1 MSTTPIP
8 GRLTAEDQASLV
20 IRLKNADE
28 SVLEDVLRTIGPRV
42 DGLLKVRHPFLK
54 PEDREEFLIEGLF
67 RVWQARAQFDP
78 AKGSLQA
85 WYFSIAENLLK
96 DRYKR
101 KRCQEHVCDPADL
114 VESQF
119 LRHRS
124 CRWDDTPETVPPSPE
139 ARILGAILDQLT
151 DVERRIVLAYAHTG
165 GQGQWAVDLA
175 EELATDLGVDI
186 RPGTI
191 RVKRIRIYDKIRK
204 RMRTGK
210 DDAG

>member
-1 MSTTPIP
+1 MSTTPAP
-8 GRLTAEDQASLV
+8 GRLSSEDQLV
-20 IRLKNADE
+20 LVQRLKHDDE
-28 SVLEDVLRTIGPRV
+28 SVLADILDSIGPRV
-42 DGLLKVRHPFLK
+42 DGLLKVRHPYLK
-54 PEDREEFLIEGLF
+54 PEDREELVTDALF
-67 RVWQARAQFDP
+67 RIWQARHQFDP
-78 AKGSLQA
+78 AKGSLQG

-101 KRCQEHVCDPADL
+101 KRCQEHVCDPAELADN
-114 VESQF
+114 QHTK
-119 LRHRS
+119 HRS
-124 CRWDDTPETVPPSPE
+124 GRWDETPETVIPSPQ
-139 ARILGAILDQLT
+139 AQALSKILDQLT

-204 RMRTGK
+204 RMQQP
-210 DDAG
+210 D

>member
-1 MSTTPIP
+1 MSTTPIS
-8 GRLTAEDQASLV
+8 GRVTADDQASLV
-20 IRLKNADE
+20 SRLKSDDE

-42 DGLLKVRHPFLK
+42 DGLLKMRHPFLR
-54 PEDREEFLIEGLF
+54 PEDREEFLIEALF

-96 DRYKR
+96 DRLKR

-114 VESQF
+114 VENHS
-119 LRHRS
+119 LKHRS
-124 CRWDDTPETVPPSPE
+124 GRWDDTPDSVSPSPE
-139 ARILGAILDQLT
+139 ARILGTILEQLT

-175 EELATDLGVDI
+175 EELATDLGVAI

-191 RVKRIRIYDKIRK
+191 RVKRIRIYDKIRR
-204 RMRTGK
+204 RMQHPE
-210 DDAG
+210 

>member
-1 MSTTPIP
+1 MSTTPMT
-8 GRLTAEDQASLV
+8 GRLTVEDQASF
-20 IRLKNADE
+20 IRRLKTGDE
-28 SVLEDVLRTIGPRV
+28 SVLEDLLRTIGPRV
-42 DGLLKVRHPFLK
+42 DALLKARHPFIK
-54 PEDREEFLIEGLF
+54 AEDREEFLVEALY

-101 KRCQEHVCDPADL
+101 KRCPEHLCDPSDL
-114 VESQF
+114 VEAQT

-124 CRWDDTPETVPPSPE
+124 CRWDDTPEFVTPSPE
-139 ARILGAILDQLT
+139 ARILGDILDQLT

-175 EELATDLGVDI
+175 EELSADLGVDI

-204 RMRTGK
+204 RMQHPE
-210 DDAG
+210 